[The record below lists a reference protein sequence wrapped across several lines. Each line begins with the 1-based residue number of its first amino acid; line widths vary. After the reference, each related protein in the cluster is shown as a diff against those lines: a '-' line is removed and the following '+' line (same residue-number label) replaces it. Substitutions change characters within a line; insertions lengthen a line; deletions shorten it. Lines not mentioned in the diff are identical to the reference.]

1 MKKLDSWLTV
11 VMGVSV
17 GLFLARLLYLLW
29 DVNAHPALYAAQSA
43 PWYCAAHRPRG
54 LHGLVPGVGG
64 PGKAPHQKEA
74 EKAVRLLKFLIVPN
88 LKINGGIIMDIIEV
102 TRELGRA
109 LQN

>member
-43 PWYCAAHRPRG
+43 PWT
-54 LHGLVPGVGG
+54 
-64 PGKAPHQKEA
+64 
-74 EKAVRLLKFLIVPN
+74 VRLIVPGACMV
-88 LKINGGIIMDIIEV
+88 LCLALGG
-102 TRELGRA
+102 LGKR
-109 LQN
+109 LIKSKRK

>member
-43 PWYCAAHRPRG
+43 PWY
-54 LHGLVPGVGG
+54 
-64 PGKAPHQKEA
+64 
-74 EKAVRLLKFLIVPN
+74 VRLISFPAPAWSCAWC
-88 LKINGGIIMDIIEV
+88 
-102 TRELGRA
+102 LGAWESTLSKRS
-109 LQN
+109 

>member
-43 PWYCAAHRPRG
+43 PWYVR
-54 LHGLVPGVGG
+54 LIVPGACMVLCLVFGG
-64 PGKAPHQKEA
+64 PGKAPYQKEA
-74 EKAVRLLKFLIVPN
+74 EKAVRLLNFIVPN
-88 LKINGGIIMDIIEV
+88 
-102 TRELGRA
+102 
-109 LQN
+109 